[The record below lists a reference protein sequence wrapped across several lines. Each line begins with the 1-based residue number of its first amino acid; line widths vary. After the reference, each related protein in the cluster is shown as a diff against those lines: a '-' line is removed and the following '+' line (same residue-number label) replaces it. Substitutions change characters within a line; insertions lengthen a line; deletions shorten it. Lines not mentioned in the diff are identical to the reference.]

1 MFSMKAIPRIWKD
14 SASMGSTIFAIIS
27 TFMGV
32 AGISLDS
39 IISSQKW
46 WNRLLIILALY
57 TVLVVFLRVIL
68 GLTVSN
74 GIKIK
79 IRGISVSIK
88 QGNIFDANGWKVI
101 PFNEYF
107 DTIVDDVIVSST
119 TLNGIFI
126 NDYVSDIKKLQDAI
140 MSADKDYSDLKKY
153 KKGNRFAYPLGRIIT
168 FEDYMLL
175 AFSHFN
181 EQNVA
186 HISKPEY
193 ERCLLAMWKEI
204 RRTYANR
211 PVFLPLIGSGITSF
225 DDIPEKSN
233 IDLLKCM
240 LCTLR
245 ASGENFNQPITILLT
260 KEIMQELNL
269 YELKGVV

>member
-14 SASMGSTIFAIIS
+14 SASMGSTIFAIIA

-153 KKGNRFAYPLGRIIT
+153 KRQ
-168 FEDYMLL
+168 
-175 AFSHFN
+175 S
-181 EQNVA
+181 VC
-186 HISKPEY
+186 ISTWSY
-193 ERCLLAMWKEI
+193 H
-204 RRTYANR
+204 
-211 PVFLPLIGSGITSF
+211 
-225 DDIPEKSN
+225 
-233 IDLLKCM
+233 
-240 LCTLR
+240 
-245 ASGENFNQPITILLT
+245 
-260 KEIMQELNL
+260 NL
-269 YELKGVV
+269 

>member
-153 KKGNRFAYPLGRIIT
+153 KRAIGL
-168 FEDYMLL
+168 
-175 AFSHFN
+175 
-181 EQNVA
+181 
-186 HISKPEY
+186 HIH
-193 ERCLLAMWKEI
+193 L
-204 RRTYANR
+204 
-211 PVFLPLIGSGITSF
+211 
-225 DDIPEKSN
+225 
-233 IDLLKCM
+233 
-240 LCTLR
+240 
-245 ASGENFNQPITILLT
+245 
-260 KEIMQELNL
+260 
-269 YELKGVV
+269 VVS

>member
-140 MSADKDYSDLKKY
+140 MWHSS
-153 KKGNRFAYPLGRIIT
+153 
-168 FEDYMLL
+168 
-175 AFSHFN
+175 
-181 EQNVA
+181 
-186 HISKPEY
+186 
-193 ERCLLAMWKEI
+193 
-204 RRTYANR
+204 
-211 PVFLPLIGSGITSF
+211 
-225 DDIPEKSN
+225 
-233 IDLLKCM
+233 
-240 LCTLR
+240 
-245 ASGENFNQPITILLT
+245 
-260 KEIMQELNL
+260 
-269 YELKGVV
+269 

>member
-14 SASMGSTIFAIIS
+14 SVSMGSTIFAIIA

-68 GLTVSN
+68 GLTMRN

-107 DTIVDDVIVSST
+107 DTIVDDVI
-119 TLNGIFI
+119 
-126 NDYVSDIKKLQDAI
+126 
-140 MSADKDYSDLKKY
+140 
-153 KKGNRFAYPLGRIIT
+153 
-168 FEDYMLL
+168 
-175 AFSHFN
+175 
-181 EQNVA
+181 
-186 HISKPEY
+186 
-193 ERCLLAMWKEI
+193 
-204 RRTYANR
+204 
-211 PVFLPLIGSGITSF
+211 
-225 DDIPEKSN
+225 
-233 IDLLKCM
+233 
-240 LCTLR
+240 
-245 ASGENFNQPITILLT
+245 
-260 KEIMQELNL
+260 
-269 YELKGVV
+269 

>member
-14 SASMGSTIFAIIS
+14 SASMGSTIFAIIA

-153 KKGNRFAYPLGRIIT
+153 KKGNRFAYPL
-168 FEDYMLL
+168 
-175 AFSHFN
+175 
-181 EQNVA
+181 
-186 HISKPEY
+186 
-193 ERCLLAMWKEI
+193 
-204 RRTYANR
+204 
-211 PVFLPLIGSGITSF
+211 
-225 DDIPEKSN
+225 
-233 IDLLKCM
+233 
-240 LCTLR
+240 
-245 ASGENFNQPITILLT
+245 
-260 KEIMQELNL
+260 
-269 YELKGVV
+269 VVS